1 MNAKPKGLVR
11 HFKRLAGTVNSANC
25 HNAEDVLQRMREGD
39 KVASTAFDMYLD
51 DLATG
56 LANLVSF
63 YNPDTIALGGGLAQ
77 SVELFEKIQG
87 LVDQKTLPATRG
99 SVMVVPSL
107 LGPDAGA
114 IGAALVGMQPY

>member
-1 MNAKPKGLVR
+1 
-11 HFKRLAGTVNSANC
+11 
-25 HNAEDVLQRMREGD
+25 MREGD

-77 SVELFEKIQG
+77 SIELFEKIQG
-87 LVDQKTLPATRG
+87 HF
-99 SVMVVPSL
+99 L
-107 LGPDAGA
+107 LL
-114 IGAALVGMQPY
+114 IKNFE